1 MNSLHQR
8 QDNAM
13 AHVITQIQRPPKRL
27 VDAFN
32 GFGAA
37 TVYEAAGGLGSVD
50 PAIKPLGKGVRLLGP
65 ALTVRCH
72 PKDNL
77 MLHKALQIAQPG
89 DIIVASTDGYPNA
102 GYFGELMATS
112 AKAREIGGLAIDGCV
127 RDSAEILEMDFPVF
141 CRGTCMR
148 GTVKNNLG
156 SINHPILFG
165 EVMVNPGDLV
175 LGDDDGIVIISR
187 PKLEEVLEAT
197 RLRVEK
203 EKEKAAVLK
212 QGVSSVEFN
221 KLDRVFQSLGLV
233 ED

>member
-1 MNSLHQR
+1 
-8 QDNAM
+8 M
-13 AHVITQIQRPPKRL
+13 AHVITQFQRPPKRL

-32 GFGAA
+32 SFDAA
-37 TVYEAAGGLGSVD
+37 TVYEAAGRLGSVD

-72 PKDNL
+72 PKDNH
-77 MLHKALQIAQPG
+77 MLHKALQMAQPG
-89 DIIVASTDGYPNA
+89 DIIVASTDDYPNA
-102 GYFGELMATS
+102 GYFGDLMATS

-156 SINHPILFG
+156 SINQPILFG

-175 LGDDDGIVIISR
+175 LGDDDGMVILPQGKIEVVLDASR
-187 PKLEEVLEAT
+187 
-197 RLRVEK
+197 RRMEK
-203 EKEKAAVLK
+203 EKEKAATLRK
-212 QGVSSVEFN
+212 GITSVELN
-221 KLDRVFQSLGLV
+221 KLDSVLESLGLV